1 MSKRVD
7 AETAKYRVL
16 QEELQV
22 LVTQQQKYTQQANEN
37 SMVKQELDLVHDE
50 TKVYKMVGPVLL
62 KQDLEEAKTNVKK
75 RIEFINHELEKVQK
89 KIEEKETE
97 AIRVRKEIATIQ
109 MEMQKQAA
117 EASRNAIAAN

>member
-62 KQDLEEAKTNVKK
+62 KQDLEEAKTNVNK

>member
-7 AETAKYRVL
+7 VETAKYHVL

-22 LVTQQQKYTQQANEN
+22 LVAQQQKYRQQANEN
-37 SMVKQELDLVHDE
+37 NMVKQELDLVHDE

-62 KQDLEEAKTNVKK
+62 KQDLEEAKTNVNK
-75 RIEFINHELEKVQK
+75 RIEFIKHELYKVTK
-89 KIEEKETE
+89 KIEDKENE
-97 AIRVRKEIATIQ
+97 AIEVRKEIATIQ